1 MLDRLQKQTEEQQK
15 MIEEIRAMVQRLPSD
30 VSSTAGEKC
39 DSDEGSVAVEET
51 GDEAMPI
58 VEESTSC
65 KYNLK
70 FVKTDEKNAWR
81 LEYAPCG
88 SDDGRDE
95 IINKVRRCGWAASPV
110 VMMNLKPDYDRK
122 EEEKKEG
129 EVEKS
134 KYVVMITE
142 KELKQRVEGY
152 IAKKNWK
159 ELNTMME
166 NVNRSIYPMGDI
178 VFGQLGEQVEVM
190 KPLKTR
196 VLLMLSGRETTSF
209 KFLPLKNPK
218 YTLKITPSE
227 GTLSYHGTR
236 AVIVKIKLLMQ
247 CTTTVV
253 LDLPVVFCRGSKS
266 DQERLLRNK
275 DFDNS
280 KLCKCVLMS
289 KLQGMVSTYLDL
301 DELVIFSPPL
311 SEGQFSRVFRGKYRG
326 IDVACKLLKPDQY
339 VTEYNKKTR
348 SREVGM
354 FEALRHPCIVNFIG
368 ATLVDGAY
376 TITTE
381 LCEFGSLTSAMKK
394 HSDVWTMPMK
404 VKALYDCARAM
415 DFLHRSSIIHRDL
428 KPGNLLVVSLDI
440 NSPVVCKLSDFG
452 TTKGTNVMVQNMA
465 QTKTVG
471 THDYTAPEIMEGKV
485 DYTNKVD
492 VYSFGIMIASVV
504 DDCKPPYHGIPEAK
518 NPLKFYPLLMKG
530 MRPNVSKVGDMP
542 LRLKTLM
549 EHSWDGD
556 PNKRPSFERILL
568 RLTSCLETLK
578 TTSHERSKS
587 EQPALLRTLT
597 ETSVS
602 VTNRESPRTPPT
614 LPHSVSSTGPLG
626 SSPAKP
632 VNNNQRPTRRAPPG

>member
-1 MLDRLQKQTEEQQK
+1 MRFLENLHEQTEDLC
-15 MIEEIRAMVQRLPSD
+15 ARLRGPSSD
-30 VSSTAGEKC
+30 VAPAATEEHTEEC
-39 DSDEGSVAVEET
+39 DSDEGSAADEET
-51 GDEAMPI
+51 GDEATQITEDWTNGMF
-58 VEESTSC
+58 
-65 KYNLK
+65 NLK
-70 FVKTDEKNAWR
+70 IVKNVDGDSFK
-81 LEYAPCG
+81 LEYVPCDG
-88 SDDGRDE
+88 DDGRNE
-95 IINKVRRCGWAASPV
+95 IVHGVRLCDWGTSPV
-110 VMMNLKPDYDRK
+110 VMMNLKPDSGRKDDRN
-122 EEEKKEG
+122 
-129 EVEKS
+129 V
-134 KYVVMITE
+134 TE
-142 KELKQRVEGY
+142 KELKQRVEKH
-152 IAKKNWK
+152 IASKNWK
-159 ELNTMME
+159 GLNTMME

-178 VFGQLGEQVEVM
+178 VFGKLGEQVEVM

-289 KLQGMVSTYLDL
+289 QLQGRVSTYLDL

-326 IDVACKLLKPDQY
+326 IDVACKRLDNAQY
-339 VTEYNKKTR
+339 MNPITFSTIR
-348 SREVGM
+348 REVGM

-381 LCEFGSLTSAMKK
+381 LCEYGSLTSAMKK

-465 QTKTVG
+465 QTKKQG
-471 THDYTAPEIMEGKV
+471 TQSYMAPEIMEGKD

-504 DDCKPPYHGIPEAK
+504 DDCKPPYHGIPEEPYRNVPKAK
-518 NPLKFYPLLMKG
+518 DERNFHLHLKDG
-530 MRPNVSKVGDMP
+530 MRPTVSKIGEMP
-542 LRLKTLM
+542 VTLKTLM
-549 EHSWDGD
+549 EHSWDYD
-556 PNKRPSFERILL
+556 PIQRPSFERILL